1 MTPHSSVNPAEPLK
15 QRSELFY
22 ILGIPDTIA
31 THTAAQLPP
40 SVCVSKYI
48 KDLHLKLMDVLKMVI
63 VCSAFW
69 FKHYLDRPSPM
80 FSILL
85 KTGNK
90 PKSDMS
96 FRC

>member
-1 MTPHSSVNPAEPLK
+1 MTPHSTVNPAEPLK
-15 QRSELFY
+15 QRSEVFY
-22 ILGIPDTIA
+22 ILETPDTIA
-31 THTAAQLPP
+31 AHTAAQLPP
-40 SVCVSKYI
+40 SVFVSKHI

-85 KTGNK
+85 KTGNN